1 MNVEPGSLG
10 VITPSRADPGEASGS
25 CLLDDA
31 PSEEGSA
38 EESLPAGDDVQPGP
52 GPGRPGHAPS
62 GPLLAWRVRAWVA
75 RRRRPLTGWLVLIVV
90 FAVSTA
96 TRGIPISEDTVLIWL
111 AAALFVASLDDLGRW
126 RRGVVRDWLPLYLVL
141 VLYTVLR
148 GYASH
153 VLWGPFISPQL
164 AFDRFIGLG
173 TLPTVRLQQLLFN
186 PYHLHVWDYAAWA
199 VYTSHFFASY
209 TVAAVLWKRNH
220 ERFKRYIAL
229 FVGLTFVGYVGYV
242 LYPAMPPW
250 MASQAGHAG
259 YGLDPAAFPP
269 YMATPTGYAGTTTRI
284 IPVVW
289 QNLGMH
295 SAAALFTHGS
305 AFANDVAAMPS
316 LHAAYPMLMLLFF
329 WRRARRSVR
338 ALLIAY
344 VLAMAFTLVYA
355 GEHFVI
361 DELVGW
367 LCAAIVYFAGS
378 KLLDLRDARRGW
390 ARAPAEP
397 ARQPADVGGNVVG

>member
-1 MNVEPGSLG
+1 VAQ
-10 VITPSRADPGEASGS
+10 RA
-25 CLLDDA
+25 
-31 PSEEGSA
+31 
-38 EESLPAGDDVQPGP
+38 
-52 GPGRPGHAPS
+52 
-62 GPLLAWRVRAWVA
+62 RAWLA
-75 RRRRPLTGWLVLIVV
+75 RHRRQLIGWLVLIAA
-90 FAVSTA
+90 FAVCTV

-126 RRGVVRDWLPLYLVL
+126 RRGVVRDWLPLYIVL

-153 VLWGPFISPQL
+153 VLWGPFIRPQL
-164 AFDRFIGLG
+164 AFDRFIGAG
-173 TLPTVRLQQLLFN
+173 TVPSARLQQLLFN

-209 TVAAVLWKRNH
+209 IVAAVLWKRNH

-250 MASQAGHAG
+250 MAAQAGHAG

-344 VLAMAFTLVYA
+344 VLAMAFTLVYT

-361 DELVGW
+361 DELFGW
-367 LCAAIVYFAGS
+367 LCAVAVYFAGS
-378 KLLDLRDARRGW
+378 KLLNRRA
-390 ARAPAEP
+390 ARARWLGAGHSDPDPTKVMLTWPRPFAHDLIGP
-397 ARQPADVGGNVVG
+397 RSS